1 MVMERSKRDDDSTGD
16 ALNSRKRRRLL
27 PQETEFLI
35 HVFEQCPRPSTQVR
49 DYLAAR
55 LGMSAR
61 NIQIWFQNRRA
72 KVKRDFAESNG
83 KTMLLFAPHS
93 ADTQSQPIMG
103 CVHGNLAV
111 PIRSHLSSSGDISS
125 STTIEAYETLNLQPP
140 NIQQKFT
147 LDQNHYGNITTEQLF
162 HYLPGISKDL
172 STDPFVGLSA
182 DEAFSMSS
190 PTFDQPLFNDE
201 GVFF

>member
-1 MVMERSKRDDDSTGD
+1 MQNAKREETKVD
-16 ALNSRKRRRLL
+16 ALSSRKRRRLL

-72 KVKRDFAESNG
+72 KVKRDFVESNG

-93 ADTQSQPIMG
+93 VDLQTQSLLSCLQSNFAMAIRPHIPSSDTLCPDTHDSFEAFEVQPAISNRLLTHEQP
-103 CVHGNLAV
+103 CSIEQFFQSLPANLEDA
-111 PIRSHLSSSGDISS
+111 RETQCSSIIGED
-125 STTIEAYETLNLQPP
+125 
-140 NIQQKFT
+140 
-147 LDQNHYGNITTEQLF
+147 
-162 HYLPGISKDL
+162 
-172 STDPFVGLSA
+172 
-182 DEAFSMSS
+182 AFSMSS
-190 PTFDQPLFNDE
+190 ASFDHPLFSDMSNL
-201 GVFF
+201 F